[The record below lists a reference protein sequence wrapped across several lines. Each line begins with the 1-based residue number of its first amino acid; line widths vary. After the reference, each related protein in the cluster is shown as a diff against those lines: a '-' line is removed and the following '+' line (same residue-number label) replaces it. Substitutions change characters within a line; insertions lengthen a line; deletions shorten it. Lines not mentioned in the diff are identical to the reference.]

1 MATAVVVGT
10 AAAIS
15 GPAAPAGADDCPDV
29 EVIFARGTGEAPGVG
44 RVGRPSSTPWRRNWA
59 AAPGQLRRQLPGQP
73 ELPGCLVRRGRRR
86 RPDRRH
92 VGALPQTTLV
102 LGGFSQGAA
111 AVSMLAGVPRS
122 ATASAASGPAPPLLA
137 AAAARVAAVAV
148 FGNPGV
154 RFGSP
159 LSSAGAF
166 AGRAIDLCAPGDPIE
181 VAGRD
186 RAAHSACRVPA
197 LPGAGGKLRGRVGVA
212 AQTALGFGGYPRAG
226 VADTRG

>member
-10 AAAIS
+10 AAAVG
-15 GPAAPAGADDCPDV
+15 GPAVPARADDCPDV

-44 RVGRPSSTPWRRNWA
+44 RVGQAFIDALATQLGGRTLDSYGVNYPASLNFLAASSGAADA
-59 AAPGQLRRQLPGQP
+59 AARIADMS
-73 ELPGCLVRRGRRR
+73 VRC
-86 RPDRRH
+86 
-92 VGALPQTTLV
+92 PQTTLV

-111 AVSMLAGVPRS
+111 AVSMLAGVPPVGDRVGS
-122 ATASAASGPAPPLLA
+122 IGSAPPLPA

-166 AGRAIDLCAPGDPIE
+166 AGRAIDLCAPGDPICE

-186 RAAHSACRVPA
+186 RAAHSAYEFPPY
-197 LPGAGGKLRGRVGVA
+197 PGQAANFVAGLV
-212 AQTALGFGGYPRAG
+212 
-226 VADTRG
+226 